1 MKPLFSECTV
11 KVTTDQISEINELV
25 KKGTA
30 MAVIGTDTGKYCK
43 CPVCKEVLLREANYC
58 HACGQKVDQDNIAF

>member
-30 MAVIGTDTGKYCK
+30 MAVISAGEKYNK

-58 HACGQKVDQDNIAF
+58 HACGQKVDQDNIAL